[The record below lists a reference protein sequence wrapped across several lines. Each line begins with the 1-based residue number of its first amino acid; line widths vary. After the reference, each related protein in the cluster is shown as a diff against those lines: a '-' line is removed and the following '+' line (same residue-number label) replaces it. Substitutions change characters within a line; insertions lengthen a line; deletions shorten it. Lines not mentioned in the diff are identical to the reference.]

1 MNENIYTA
9 IESICEDIASTNNAE
24 GNRMRAEA
32 ILMLAFSDFIL
43 PTVATGVLIS
53 ENEETTNATASYS
66 GNAKGSTIPKPG
78 EQFVYN
84 GIAHIILGEE
94 QGGILAIKAEALDE
108 EKPFDTKNS
117 NDWRVSTLR
126 KDLNEN
132 YIKQYNK
139 GDLLPYVSDL
149 TADNGMKDYGTS
161 EDYIFVPSCDLIRKY
176 RDYLPEYK
184 TDDIVTLTPWSC
196 TPHYAYI
203 VRCLDSSGTLDVH
216 YAYNSSGVAPACLFN
231 PSIFK

>member
-1 MNENIYTA
+1 MNENIYAA

-24 GNRMRAEA
+24 GNRIRAEA

-43 PTVATGVLIS
+43 PTVGVLVS
-53 ENEETTNATASYS
+53 ENEETTKEKTSDS
-66 GNAKGSTIPKPG
+66 GKAGNSTIPKPG
-78 EQFVYN
+78 EKFEYN

-108 EKPFDTKNS
+108 EKPFDIKNR

-176 RDYLPEYK
+176 RDYLPKYK

-196 TPHYAYI
+196 HPYDAYY
-203 VRCLDSSGTLDVH
+203 VRYLDSNGDLGNNNANGS
-216 YAYNSSGVAPACLFN
+216 YGVAPACLFN